1 MERPLVIVS
10 DVHLSHAGSR
20 ETARALAAL
29 VEAHPGAEL
38 VVAGDAFGL
47 SSDPAHRDPIESLL
61 ALLGTYPDLMG
72 SLRRHLERDA
82 PVTLIAGNHD
92 AAIARPEV
100 RSALLA
106 QLELTEGAPLAIEP
120 WFIRRNGVHVEHG
133 HLWDPD
139 NAPAHPLA
147 SWSSLTEPLGV
158 ALTRRF
164 VSKYGV
170 WQFAHAHET
179 TLVSGIRRAFR
190 LFGPKAPLLIAL
202 YLSSSGRLC
211 LETLLDRGL
220 TRERLL
226 GSARLAEAARRAG
239 LDEATLA
246 ALLGKAP
253 RPTHTQFRSTF
264 LRLYYDRIAAVLGA
278 ATGGLGFLLRP
289 TPLRLSM
296 ALGSA
301 AYLAWNV
308 RRSGSRY
315 QNMPVRR
322 LRDGAQVVR
331 ELTAADLV
339 VFGHT
344 HVPESQP
351 GYENAGSFGYPGTGP
366 GRPFIVLERDGTPRP
381 SRFPWNG
388 SS

>member
-1 MERPLVIVS
+1 
-10 DVHLSHAGSR
+10 
-20 ETARALAAL
+20 
-29 VEAHPGAEL
+29 
-38 VVAGDAFGL
+38 L

-190 LFGPKAPLLIAL
+190 LFGPRAPLLIAL
-202 YLSSSGRLC
+202 YLSSSSKLC

-220 TRERLL
+220 SRERLL
-226 GSARLAEAARRAG
+226 GSERLAEAARRAG
-239 LDEATLA
+239 MDEEALA
-246 ALLGKAP
+246 ALLGMAP
-253 RPTHTQFRSTF
+253 RPTHTRFRSTF
-264 LRLYYDRIAAVLGA
+264 LRLYYDRIAAVVGA
-278 ATGGLGFLLRP
+278 ATGGLGLLLRP

-296 ALGSA
+296 ALASA
-301 AYLAWNV
+301 AYLTWNV

-315 QNMPVRR
+315 QNLPVRL
-322 LRDGAQVVR
+322 LRDGARIVR

-344 HVPESQP
+344 HVPESET
-351 GYENAGSFGYPGTGP
+351 GYENAGSFGYPGRGS
-366 GRPFIVLERDGTPRP
+366 GRPFVLLERDGTPRP
-381 SRFPWNG
+381 GRFP
-388 SS
+388 